1 MDVSSI
7 PLFAMLRSRM
17 NYFSDRQRLVAEN
30 IANSNTPGYRP
41 QDLTPFSFRKAGAGS
56 ESPTVLQVT
65 NPAHMR
71 PSGPDAAT
79 AANGFRTERRADTV
93 TTLDGNQVSLE
104 DEMMRMADS
113 RMNYEAA
120 IGFYQKSMAMIR
132 TSAKAPGR

>member
-1 MDVSSI
+1 
-7 PLFAMLRSRM
+7 MLRSRM

-41 QDLTPFSFRKAGAGS
+41 QDLTPFSFRSIGGGS
-56 ESPTVLQVT
+56 ESPTVLRVT

-71 PSGPDAAT
+71 PSGPDAST
-79 AANGFRTERRADTV
+79 AANGFRTERRADPV
-93 TTLDGNQVSLE
+93 TTLDGTQVSLE

-132 TSAKAPGR
+132 TSARAPGR